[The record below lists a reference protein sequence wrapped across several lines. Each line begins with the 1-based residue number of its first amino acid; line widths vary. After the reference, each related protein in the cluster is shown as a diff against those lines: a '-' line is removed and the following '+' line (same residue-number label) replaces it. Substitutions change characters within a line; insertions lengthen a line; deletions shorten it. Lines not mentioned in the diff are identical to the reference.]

1 MKVESLSRAPS
12 SSKVMMVDLDA
23 WGHQEVK
30 RPDLNGKL
38 EVVQIG
44 SKAE

>member
-23 WGHQEVK
+23 LGHQEAK
-30 RPDLNGKL
+30 KPYLDGEF